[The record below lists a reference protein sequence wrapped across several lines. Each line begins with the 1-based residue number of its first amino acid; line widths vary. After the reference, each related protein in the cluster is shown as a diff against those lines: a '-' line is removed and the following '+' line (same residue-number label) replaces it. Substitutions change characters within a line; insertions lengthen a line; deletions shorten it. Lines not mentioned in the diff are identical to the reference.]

1 MNFNALTSALP
12 GTKVEPVLTVY
23 NHEYSPASYSPAPV
37 DTAKPAMTDII
48 DTTIFPEPFDPALH
62 ATETITFT
70 AKISSGHSGEPDVPE
85 MTLSPE
91 VAHTPVPGQ
100 QTVYVTVTEDLTTA
114 SPIPTEPFSDH
125 PLSTV
130 HPESNK
136 TAIILGSVFGS
147 LTVLCI
153 LIVSVDHLLKLRRQS
168 HEGLQECQVQE
179 CQENH
184 ESHDSIVSVEDMS
197 ELLRQQQQ
205 TYGYYGTQRVASSS
219 IVPQQMK
226 VLPPSSEPV
235 ELPTP
240 KDGTVEK
247 EQRDGY

>member
-1 MNFNALTSALP
+1 MKFNALPSTFP
-12 GTKVEPVLTVY
+12 GTKVAPVLTVY
-23 NHEYSPASYSPAPV
+23 NHEYSPVPYSAAPV
-37 DTAKPAMTDII
+37 DTAKPAMTDVI
-48 DTTIFPEPFDPALH
+48 DTTILPGSFDPASNP
-62 ATETITFT
+62 TETITFT

-91 VAHTPVPGQ
+91 DAPTLVPGQ
-100 QTVYVTVTEDLTTA
+100 QTVYVTITEDLTTA

-130 HPESNK
+130 HAESNK

-153 LIVSVDHLLKLRRQS
+153 LIVLVDHLLKLRRQN
-168 HEGLQECQVQE
+168 HEELQECQQ
-179 CQENH
+179 NH
-184 ESHDSIVSVEDMS
+184 EDHENHDSISSVEDMS

-226 VLPPSSEPV
+226 VLPTSSEPV

-247 EQRDGY
+247 EQRNGY

>member
-1 MNFNALTSALP
+1 MKFNALPSALP

-23 NHEYSPASYSPAPV
+23 NHEYSPAPYSAVPV
-37 DTAKPAMTDII
+37 GTAKPAVTDIV
-48 DTTIFPEPFDPALH
+48 DTTILPWSFDPASH
-62 ATETITFT
+62 RTETITFI
-70 AKISSGHSGEPDVPE
+70 AKVSSGHSGEPDVPE

-91 VAHTPVPGQ
+91 DAPTLVSGQ
-100 QTVYVTVTEDLTTA
+100 QTVYVTITEDLTTA

-153 LIVSVDHLLKLRRQS
+153 LIVSVDHLLKLKRQNR
-168 HEGLQECQVQE
+168 EELQE

-184 ESHDSIVSVEDMS
+184 ENHDNHDPIASVEDMS

-205 TYGYYGTQRVASSS
+205 TYGYYGTQRVPSSS